1 MTRSWMVAVGI
12 LLIFGCADV
21 SQNNQIAGGCSE
33 SSEPVGENEYVSP
46 SPSPSPSDTT
56 APTIS

>member
-1 MTRSWMVAVGI
+1 MVAVGI

-21 SQNNQIAGGCSE
+21 SQNNQIAGGGSE

-46 SPSPSPSDTT
+46 SPSDTT